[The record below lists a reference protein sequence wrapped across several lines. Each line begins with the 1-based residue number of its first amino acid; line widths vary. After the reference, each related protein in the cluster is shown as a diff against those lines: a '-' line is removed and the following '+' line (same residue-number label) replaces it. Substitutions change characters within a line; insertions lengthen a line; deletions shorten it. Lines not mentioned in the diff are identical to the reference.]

1 MTPLRTRL
9 RWGRA
14 LGGAVVAFALSLS
27 IPLSTLA
34 HCPLC
39 VVGAGA
45 GLSLA
50 RLLGID
56 DSITG
61 VWIAA
66 LLGALALWTNN
77 LLKKQ
82 YIPLQRELLYLGF
95 FGLTLWSFYS
105 FNDFAISKYNFALI
119 NVHAGQIF
127 GLDKL
132 TFGIVAGGVLFYI
145 VDVANALVRQ
155 KRGKSFFPYQG
166 VVVSLASILL
176 LSIIVWVL
184 INYYV

>member
-1 MTPLRTRL
+1 M
-9 RWGRA
+9 RA
-14 LGGAVVAFALSLS
+14 MGVLGGAVAAL
-27 IPLSTLA
+27 TLAASPAAA

-50 RLLGID
+50 RAFGID

-82 YIPLQRELLYLGF
+82 YISFQRELLYLGF

-105 FNDFAISKYNFALI
+105 FNDFTISKYDFALI
-119 NVHAGQIF
+119 DTHAGQIF

-132 TFGIVAGGVLFYI
+132 TFGIIVGGVLFYL
-145 VDVANALVRQ
+145 VDVANALIRQ

-166 VVVSLASILL
+166 VVISLAGMLILSVL
-176 LSIIVWVL
+176 VWVL